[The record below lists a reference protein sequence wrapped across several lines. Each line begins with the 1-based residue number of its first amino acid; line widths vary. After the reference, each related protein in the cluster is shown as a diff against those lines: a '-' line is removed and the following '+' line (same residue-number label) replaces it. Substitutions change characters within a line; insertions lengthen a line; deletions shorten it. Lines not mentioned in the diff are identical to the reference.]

1 MGIARRTS
9 WTLLAGLVSLAGAV
23 GCSANASGI
32 GGGDDRGDPQGEDP
46 AGEDD
51 AGKAATPPDDG
62 SSPPVAKAKVDAGKP
77 ASVTSDAGPTATP
90 DAGPASGDA
99 GTVDAGSTPGA
110 TAADIVSIA
119 LANVGEGACS
129 ANSGGGTDFESSCTG
144 NDGSP
149 EYWCADFVQWVWE
162 QAGVD
167 TEGLDAAAGSF
178 YTYGQNF
185 GTLHSTPSLG
195 DAVVFNYQG
204 GGYADHVAIVIQ
216 VNADGTIETVSGDW
230 NGDGDTEAA
239 FSSTSLVVLNTPAY
253 TDTVATTPG
262 AMGMTIA
269 GYISPAPAGASPLTG
284 SSVVGTGC
292 YSDTLAKQMED
303 NACVQSS
310 ADSDWYQCDDG
321 QWDPRA
327 SDPWACNGQYPL

>member
-1 MGIARRTS
+1 M
-9 WTLLAGLVSLAGAV
+9 LLVGLAATY
-23 GCSANASGI
+23 GCSANAVGA
-32 GGGDDRGDPQGEDP
+32 GGGDDRGDASSADPQDDGD
-46 AGEDD
+46 AGTASPPTDD
-51 AGKAATPPDDG
+51 AGAPT
-62 SSPPVAKAKVDAGKP
+62 AKPKVDAGKP
-77 ASVTSDAGPTATP
+77 APVDVDAGTTPTP
-90 DAGPASGDA
+90 DASPGSADT
-99 GTVDAGSTPGA
+99 GTVDAGSTAAATGA
-110 TAADIVSIA
+110 SIVSIA
-119 LANVGEGACS
+119 VANVGEGACS
-129 ANSGGGTDFESSCTG
+129 ANSAGGTDFESSCTG
-144 NDGSP
+144 NGGSP

-185 GTLHSTPSLG
+185 GTLHTTPSLG
-195 DAVVFNYQG
+195 DAAVFNYQG

-230 NGDGDTEAA
+230 NGDGATEAA

-253 TDTVATTPG
+253 AATVGTTPG
-262 AMGMTIA
+262 VMGMVI
-269 GYISPAPAGASPLTG
+269 GGFISPAPSGASPLTG

-292 YSDTLAKQMED
+292 YSGTLAQQMDD

-310 ADSDWYQCDDG
+310 SDNDWYQCDDG